1 MFNVAIVSAD
11 EAVEAGMAAQV
22 TIGDSNTGDVLVSLD
37 QAVYQGSEGDNVTV
51 CLLVQAG
58 GVTDITRSVVLRV
71 STQSDTAQGMKGG
84 GGETSVTDII
94 GSVMLKVSTQML
106 KVCNVRFYLGEKF
119 FLVHTFCAETLYM
132 FVIGVRHK
140 VGRST
145 VCYYFGVVCDIVF
158 RMHDWFLH

>member
-1 MFNVAIVSAD
+1 MSSTCEAISTFPDQLVEPPEVFNVAIISAD

-37 QAVYQGSEGDNVTV
+37 QAVYQGLEGDNVTV

-84 GGETSVTDII
+84 GGGGGLESLTS
-94 GSVMLKVSTQML
+94 
-106 KVCNVRFYLGEKF
+106 
-119 FLVHTFCAETLYM
+119 
-132 FVIGVRHK
+132 
-140 VGRST
+140 
-145 VCYYFGVVCDIVF
+145 
-158 RMHDWFLH
+158 